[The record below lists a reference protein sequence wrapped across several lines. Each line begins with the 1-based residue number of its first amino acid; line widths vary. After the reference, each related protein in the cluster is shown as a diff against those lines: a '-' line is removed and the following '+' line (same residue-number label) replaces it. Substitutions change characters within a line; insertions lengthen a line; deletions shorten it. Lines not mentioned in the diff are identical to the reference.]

1 MKDFYPYLMDKKAI
15 IEKIIKTEEE
25 NFLKTLSTGEKK
37 LEEIL
42 SFSKNK
48 IVSGEQA
55 FLLYDT
61 FGFPIELTE
70 EISADNG
77 FKVDLE
83 GFQLELAK
91 QKERARAARVSNQ
104 SMNNQNEEYLNFK
117 LKSEFIGYETLYANS
132 QVIAIFK
139 DGKQIETADGML
151 QLVLD
156 LTPFYAEMGGQIG
169 DQGELTF
176 DGMNFDVINTVK
188 LPNGQHLQF
197 VDMKQTTIKV
207 GDSVAVSVNSEF
219 RKAICQNHSATHLLN
234 EALRKVLG
242 GHVLQQGSQVTN
254 ENLRFDFNHY
264 ESLTTKQILEIE
276 KMVRDVIV
284 KDYPVCIR
292 ETTLE
297 EAKALGAQALFGE
310 KYGNIV
316 RLVDMQFSKELCG
329 GTHVKTTGEIKQ
341 FAITSIESKG
351 SGIFRIVAV
360 ASDNLMDEIKFAV
373 QNMRDDI
380 LDIITKIDKVYQ
392 KALEE
397 GYKLT
402 KPSINL
408 PIIIGSYQDIVEYR
422 ICSENA
428 KKAQKALE
436 KDYEN
441 LKRSNESANYKEFSS
456 KLFDSSFGKVLVE
469 KVSGLDINVLKDI
482 IDKISNDL
490 EKGVI
495 FFANI
500 IDQSKIIYIAKNK
513 NTNANCGFLVKEAAI
528 KSGGNGGGRAD
539 FAQSGG
545 KDVNKVDEVLDFIRE
560 QLQ

>member
-1 MKDFYPYLMDKKAI
+1 M
-15 IEKIIKTEEE
+15 
-25 NFLKTLSTGEKK
+25 
-37 LEEIL
+37 
-42 SFSKNK
+42 
-48 IVSGEQA
+48 
-55 FLLYDT
+55 LYDT

-441 LKRSNESANYKEFSS
+441 LKRSNESANYKEFAS

>member
-1 MKDFYPYLMDKKAI
+1 
-15 IEKIIKTEEE
+15 
-25 NFLKTLSTGEKK
+25 
-37 LEEIL
+37 
-42 SFSKNK
+42 
-48 IVSGEQA
+48 
-55 FLLYDT
+55 
-61 FGFPIELTE
+61 
-70 EISADNG
+70 
-77 FKVDLE
+77 
-83 GFQLELAK
+83 
-91 QKERARAARVSNQ
+91 
-104 SMNNQNEEYLNFK
+104 MNNQNEEYLNFK

-441 LKRSNESANYKEFSS
+441 LKDLMNQPIIKSLHLNY
-456 KLFDSSFGKVLVE
+456 L
-469 KVSGLDINVLKDI
+469 IHP
-482 IDKISNDL
+482 L
-490 EKGVI
+490 EK
-495 FFANI
+495 FWL
-500 IDQSKIIYIAKNK
+500 KK
-513 NTNANCGFLVKEAAI
+513 LV
-528 KSGGNGGGRAD
+528 D
-539 FAQSGG
+539 
-545 KDVNKVDEVLDFIRE
+545 
-560 QLQ
+560 

>member
-1 MKDFYPYLMDKKAI
+1 MDKKAI

-441 LKRSNESANYKEFSS
+441 LKRSNESANYKEFAS